1 MLTHQTDLKAAPA
14 GNHMELLPQLLLL
27 ALTLLMQAAGLRT
40 KHLCLLGVAVAAAA
54 AAAAVGWFLKS
65 FQG

>member
-1 MLTHQTDLKAAPA
+1 
-14 GNHMELLPQLLLL
+14 MELSPQLLLL

-40 KHLCLLGVAVAAAA
+40 KHLRLLGVAVAA